1 MPYFA
6 RTGEALMPNT
16 MRAVVAEA
24 PGGPESLQMKELPI
38 PSPGEGQ
45 VRIRVAYA
53 PLNPL
58 DTHARADR
66 IKWMHPG
73 FPFVP
78 GYEYSG
84 RVVETGDGVD
94 SALNGKR
101 VAANGQWNGNGEFA
115 IARAAGLVPIPD
127 RFDYQLGSTFSTC
140 APTSWHLVHSAGRV
154 QPGQTV
160 VLHSAAG
167 AVGIMTTQIAKDAG
181 ATVIGLVGGGE
192 KAEWA
197 SQFGAD
203 HMLDYRSEE
212 WPAQVKELTGGRGA
226 DVIVDGVQG
235 PNAPL
240 NYDACAPLGNVIYIG
255 AMGGM
260 APPADISL
268 IIGKS
273 ISVTGF
279 VQFFHQAR
287 TRQAE
292 DAEIE
297 EKLAT
302 GQWRI
307 PIERVAAL
315 DETPA
320 MHAAFENRE
329 LFGRT
334 LIEVGGEDV

>member
-1 MPYFA
+1 
-6 RTGEALMPNT
+6 MPNT

-24 PGGPESLQMKELPI
+24 PGGPESLQIKEIPT
-38 PSPGEGQ
+38 PSPGEGEVCVQ
-45 VRIRVAYA
+45 VAYA

-73 FPFVP
+73 FPFVT

-84 RVVETGDGVD
+84 RVVATGAGVD
-94 SALNGKR
+94 SALEGSR
-101 VAANGQWNGNGEFA
+101 VAVHGQWNGNGEFA
-115 IARAAGLVPIPD
+115 VAKAAGLVPIPD
-127 RFDYQLGSTFSTC
+127 RFDYRLGATFSTC

-154 QPGQTV
+154 QPGQAV
-160 VLHSAAG
+160 VVHSAAG
-167 AVGIMTTQIAKDAG
+167 AVGVLTTQIAKEAG
-181 ATVIGLVGGGE
+181 ATVFGLVGDSR

-197 SQFGAD
+197 KQFGAD
-203 HMLDYRSEE
+203 HLLDYRAED
-212 WPAQVKELTGGRGA
+212 WPDKVKELTGGRGA
-226 DVIVDGVQG
+226 DVIIDGVQG

-240 NYDACAPLGNVIYIG
+240 NYAACAPLGNVIYIG
-255 AMGGM
+255 AMGGS
-260 APPADISL
+260 APTVDISFL
-268 IIGKS
+268 VGKS

-287 TRQAE
+287 TGRAE

-297 EKLAT
+297 NKLAS

-307 PIERVAAL
+307 PIEKVATL
-315 DETPA
+315 EETPA

-334 LIEVGGEDV
+334 LITVGGDDV

>member
-1 MPYFA
+1 
-6 RTGEALMPNT
+6 
-16 MRAVVAEA
+16 
-24 PGGPESLQMKELPI
+24 
-38 PSPGEGQ
+38 
-45 VRIRVAYA
+45 
-53 PLNPL
+53 
-58 DTHARADR
+58 
-66 IKWMHPG
+66 
-73 FPFVP
+73 
-78 GYEYSG
+78 
-84 RVVETGDGVD
+84 
-94 SALNGKR
+94 
-101 VAANGQWNGNGEFA
+101 
-115 IARAAGLVPIPD
+115 
-127 RFDYQLGSTFSTC
+127 
-140 APTSWHLVHSAGRV
+140 
-154 QPGQTV
+154 
-160 VLHSAAG
+160 
-167 AVGIMTTQIAKDAG
+167 
-181 ATVIGLVGGGE
+181 
-192 KAEWA
+192 
-197 SQFGAD
+197 
-203 HMLDYRSEE
+203 MLDYRSEE

-235 PNAPL
+235 PNAPR

-255 AMGGM
+255 AMGGL

-287 TRQAE
+287 TRYAE

-302 GQWRI
+302 GVWRI
-307 PIERVAAL
+307 PIERVAGL

>member
-1 MPYFA
+1 
-6 RTGEALMPNT
+6 
-16 MRAVVAEA
+16 
-24 PGGPESLQMKELPI
+24 MKELPI

-45 VRIRVAYA
+45 VRIQVAYA

-181 ATVIGLVGGGE
+181 ATVIGLVGG
-192 KAEWA
+192 
-197 SQFGAD
+197 
-203 HMLDYRSEE
+203 REE
-212 WPAQVKELTGGRGA
+212 GRMGQSVRRRPHA
-226 DVIVDGVQG
+226 RL
-235 PNAPL
+235 PL
-240 NYDACAPLGNVIYIG
+240 R
-255 AMGGM
+255 GM
-260 APPADISL
+260 AGAGQGTDRRTRRRRDRRRRAGSQCAAQLRRLRAAGQRDLHRRDGRHGSAGRYFPDHRQEHQRYRLCAVLPP
-268 IIGKS
+268 G
-273 ISVTGF
+273 
-279 VQFFHQAR
+279 R

-297 EKLAT
+297 EKLAS

-307 PIERVAAL
+307 PIERVASL